1 MLLLI
6 DYDEMKKD
14 ELVESDKLVFFH
26 IVIIY
31 EEKHSEI
38 TWHTKGRPV

>member
-14 ELVESDKLVFFH
+14 ELVESDKFVFF
-26 IVIIY
+26 
-31 EEKHSEI
+31 
-38 TWHTKGRPV
+38 